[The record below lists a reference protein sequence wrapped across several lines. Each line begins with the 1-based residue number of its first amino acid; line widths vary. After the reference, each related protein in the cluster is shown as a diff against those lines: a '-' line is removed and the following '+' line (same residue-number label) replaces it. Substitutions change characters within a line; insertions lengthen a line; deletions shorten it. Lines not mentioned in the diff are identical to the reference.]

1 MDGRVLRRPPTTC
14 RNSRSHS
21 RSLPQTRPCAWAL
34 LSPLYLGHCAEC
46 SWILET
52 HDTSDGHLLSFFYF
66 FLIFICVAGPVLAVV
81 CRVFAA
87 SCGILCSLL

>member
-21 RSLPQTRPCAWAL
+21 RSLPRTRPCAWAL
-34 LSPLYLGHCAEC
+34 LSPLYLSHCAEC

-52 HDTSDGHLLSFFYF
+52 HDTSDGHLLSFF
-66 FLIFICVAGPVLAVV
+66 
-81 CRVFAA
+81 
-87 SCGILCSLL
+87 